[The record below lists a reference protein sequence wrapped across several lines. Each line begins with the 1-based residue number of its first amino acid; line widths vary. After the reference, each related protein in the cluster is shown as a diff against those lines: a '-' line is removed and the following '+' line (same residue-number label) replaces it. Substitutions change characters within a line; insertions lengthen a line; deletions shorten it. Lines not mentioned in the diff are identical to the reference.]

1 MTDIK
6 EILSVVITNN
16 SRLKEL
22 PTKNYQLIF
31 ARDTKTIA
39 LDFNGKRT
47 TYSQIVT
54 LRSENER
61 LAVLAPV
68 KDVFYFVYE
77 TSCLWTYDSKWIQ
90 ITTPPREVL
99 FKSSTTQEFPPV
111 GNELC
116 LYIAENENKLYRWDD
131 TTIKYYCVGSD
142 YNDIKIINGGGA

>member
-54 LRSENER
+54 LQSENER

-99 FKSSTTQEFPPV
+99 FKSSTTQEFPSV

>member
-1 MTDIK
+1 MAEMK
-6 EILSVVITNN
+6 EILSVVITNG
-16 SRLKEL
+16 SKLHEL
-22 PTKNYQLIF
+22 PVKHSQLIF
-31 ARDTKTIA
+31 IKDTKTIA
-39 LDFNGKRT
+39 LDYNGIRT
-47 TYSQIVT
+47 TYSNIVT
-54 LRSENER
+54 LQTEQER
-61 LAVLAPV
+61 LAILAPV
-68 KDVFYFVYE
+68 CGLFYFILE
-77 TSCLWTYDSKWIQ
+77 TSCLWAYEDKWIQ